1 MCVYLIHC
9 DYFASLLP
17 PSCFRWMSLDKRSN
31 VGHFCF
37 CCLRVG
43 DIETPP
49 TFICSES
56 CEYSKDGECDD
67 GGFGYHYDLCA
78 SGTDCEVGGFH
89 LRMPFHRNC
98 GFVSELSPSHSKISF
113 FPNTLFSDGRTV
125 VHA

>member
-1 MCVYLIHC
+1 
-9 DYFASLLP
+9 
-17 PSCFRWMSLDKRSN
+17 MSLDKRSN

-67 GGFGYHYDLCA
+67 GGSGSVYSDCA
-78 SGTDCEVGGFH
+78 FGTDCEVG
-89 LRMPFHRNC
+89 L
-98 GFVSELSPSHSKISF
+98 LSKNNLSKQI
-113 FPNTLFSDGRTV
+113 V
-125 VHA
+125 VLCLN